1 MDIVKQDLIIEQV
14 KELINKEHLTQ
25 AEISRQ
31 SGVSQQVLSPLLK
44 GAYTGSTEAYLER
57 LSNWMNTYHSV
68 KATKARSFVE
78 PKWVS
83 TYTANKI
90 TTIMQT
96 AQALAVWTMA
106 WEGAGVGKTTAAKH
120 YQDNNSNVWIIT
132 ASPYLKGKKA
142 FLSTLARELNITV
155 GTMTIDRLAY
165 EIQQKIEDSNGLIV
179 VDEAQYVTDDVLN
192 GLRILTENRV
202 GVTLLGNDI
211 VRSRMSAPKSR
222 SNMNPVWSRIMIS
235 KRIRNSTQK
244 DIETY
249 LKAWG
254 IKDSELIKWA
264 FKVIPTTTG
273 QLRTLRNL
281 IKLASAYAVQEN
293 SQIKLIHIEKAYEAI
308 KEVG

>member
-1 MDIVKQDLIIEQV
+1 MNILAQDLVIEQV

-44 GAYTGSTEAYLER
+44 GTYTGSTGAYLER
-57 LSNWMNTYHSV
+57 LANWLNTYKSA
-68 KATKARSFVE
+68 KATRAHSFTDPE
-78 PKWVS
+78 WVQ

-90 TTIMQT
+90 EKLMQT
-96 AQALAVWTMA
+96 AQALVVWTMVY
-106 WEGAGVGKTTAAKH
+106 EGAGVGKTVTAKR
-120 YQDNNSNVWIIT
+120 YQSKNSNVWIIT
-132 ASPYLKGKKA
+132 ASPYIKGKKA
-142 FLSTLARELNITV
+142 FLTTLARELNITV

-211 VRSRMSAPKSR
+211 VRARMSAPKSR
-222 SNMNPVWSRIMIS
+222 SNMNPIWSRIMVS

-244 DIETY
+244 DIEVY

-273 QLRTLRNL
+273 QLRTLKNL
-281 IKLASAYAVQEN
+281 IKLASAYAVQED
-293 SQIKLIHIEKAYEAI
+293 SQIKLSHIEKAYEAI